1 MKVSLSLEKT
11 CSEDVSIVV
20 DSLRAST
27 TITVAFDNFKKVIP
41 CFTPEQAIELNK
53 KYDGVLAGERTGA
66 KIEGF
71 DIGNSPT
78 AIQSYKTEKDILIL
92 TTSNG
97 TRVMEDMNSTILIGT
112 FTNCKAVA
120 KAAVEI
126 ATTHIDVVMAGFN
139 SNFGIDDYLGAGSIL
154 YWIEKELENIDSKVT
169 EGHIEKDEGKY
180 YWKNVDGL
188 TEFAKSAIIASADEK
203 LCKKAI
209 KECRS
214 GKRLTYLGY
223 EKDVEFCTER
233 NVSNNVPIY
242 KNGILE
248 LYNLEK

>member
-11 CSEDVSIVV
+11 CSDDVSIVV

-41 CFTPEQAIELNK
+41 CFSPEQAFELK
-53 KYDGVLAGERTGA
+53 EKYGGILAGERTGST
-66 KIEGF
+66 IEGF

-78 AIQSYKTEKDILIL
+78 AIQSYETDEEILIL

-97 TRVMEDMNSTILIGT
+97 TRIIEPMTSTVLIGT

-120 KAAVEI
+120 KAAVEL
-126 ATTHIDVVMAGFN
+126 AEDHIDLVMAGFN
-139 SNFGIDDYLGAGSIL
+139 GKFGIDDFLGAGSIL
-154 YWIEKELENIDSKVT
+154 YWIEKELENSNNKVYKGT
-169 EGHIEKDEGKY
+169 LAKDEGKY
-180 YWKNVDGL
+180 YWKDIDGL
-188 TEFAKSAIIASADEK
+188 SEYAKSAIIACSNEELSK
-203 LCKKAI
+203 EAI
-209 KECRS
+209 RNCRS

-223 EKDVEFCTER
+223 SDDVEFCMKQNISE
-233 NVSNNVPIY
+233 NVPIY

-248 LYNLEK
+248 LYNK